1 MRILLVTLHENL
13 SFAITQVLNP
23 ANEYCAI
30 VTDEVEPVKNFV
42 KSVGGSENMVYPFH
56 DLKECLENLYYD
68 FVLCISDGR
77 NAWEANKDF
86 LKYKLPND
94 KYVNV
99 CFSGGTCN
107 GFINERTLRYYK
119 LHAAEFEMFA
129 TGICY
134 IGMGL
139 DVTKFKYKLF
149 NFGRSGNDLYYDYQ
163 TAKFALECAG
173 GGIPIRYALIGLA
186 PYSFHWDM
194 SKSMGGFTHF
204 QQYRA
209 FKDLHNF
216 WLPVEKFESIFTQ
229 NYLNYRL
236 PDDSLDL
243 NNVYFEKSAEKM
255 NWYYQIAARDRVEV
269 WNSRTYPET
278 LKENVKIFD
287 DYLTLCEK
295 NNVRPI
301 IFLITMTEG
310 YKKHFKKQ
318 MLEEFYYIIHEAVK
332 KHSSAIFIDGWKFQG
347 FSDQDFRDTDH
358 MNIYG
363 AAKFSAILN
372 NVIEELEA
380 N

>member
-173 GGIPIRYALIGLA
+173 GGYR
-186 PYSFHWDM
+186 FDM
-194 SKSMGGFTHF
+194 RLS
-204 QQYRA
+204 A
-209 FKDLHNF
+209 
-216 WLPVEKFESIFTQ
+216 WL
-229 NYLNYRL
+229 
-236 PDDSLDL
+236 
-243 NNVYFEKSAEKM
+243 
-255 NWYYQIAARDRVEV
+255 
-269 WNSRTYPET
+269 
-278 LKENVKIFD
+278 
-287 DYLTLCEK
+287 LTLFIGICQ
-295 NNVRPI
+295 NLWGDLR
-301 IFLITMTEG
+301 IFSNTELS
-310 YKKHFKKQ
+310 K
-318 MLEEFYYIIHEAVK
+318 ICT
-332 KHSSAIFIDGWKFQG
+332 IFGC
-347 FSDQDFRDTDH
+347 
-358 MNIYG
+358 
-363 AAKFSAILN
+363 L
-372 NVIEELEA
+372 
-380 N
+380 